1 MTEHRFGPWN
11 LPVVASSRSEAEEDR
26 LDAIA
31 RLRAH
36 RSLWWWLTAP
46 AWERRAMR
54 HALMVLEV
62 RS

>member
-1 MTEHRFGPWN
+1 MSKPRFGPLN
-11 LPVVASSRSEAEEDR
+11 LRKAASNRSEAEEDR

-46 AWERRAMR
+46 AWERRAVR

-62 RS
+62 VS